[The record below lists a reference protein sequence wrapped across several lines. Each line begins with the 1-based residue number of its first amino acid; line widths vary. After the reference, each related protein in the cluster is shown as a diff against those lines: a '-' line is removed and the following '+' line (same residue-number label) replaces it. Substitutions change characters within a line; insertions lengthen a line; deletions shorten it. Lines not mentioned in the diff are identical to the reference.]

1 MIDFHAH
8 LLPGIDDGSDS
19 VATSVA
25 MLEQWQRQGIRRICA
40 TPHFYADRTTPTR
53 FLRNRQAAFEQLSA
67 AMGETGRDTDLRLGA
82 EVLYFSGIGST
93 DVLGSLCLTGTSLLL
108 LEMPFIP
115 WSERMLDEVA
125 ELSDRGVTPVA
136 AHVERYFPIQSKK
149 VMRRFLESDILIQV
163 NASFFL
169 ERSTQKQALKM
180 LKEGSIHFLGS
191 DAHNV
196 TTRRPNLGEA
206 VSLIRERL
214 GERALEDLAHWE
226 RVYLPESGAAN

>member
-19 VATSVA
+19 VSTSLA
-25 MLEQWQRQGIRRICA
+25 MLREWRRQGISRICA
-40 TPHFYADRTTPTR
+40 TPHFYADLNRPGQ
-53 FLRNRQAAFEQLSA
+53 FVKNRQAAWESLSA
-67 AMGETGRDTDLRLGA
+67 AMGEAGITADIRLGA
-82 EVLYFSGIGST
+82 EVLYFSGIGSA
-93 DVLGSLCLTGTSLLL
+93 DGMDGLCLAGTSLLL
-108 LEMPFIP
+108 LEMPFMP
-115 WSERMLDEVA
+115 WSQRMLDEVA
-125 ELSDRGVTPVA
+125 ELSGRGITPVA

-180 LKEGSIHFLGS
+180 LNEGSVHFLGS

-196 TTRRPNLGEA
+196 SSRKPDLGQA
-206 VSLIRERL
+206 IDLIRDRL
-214 GERALEDLAHWE
+214 GEEALEGLAHWE
-226 RVYLPESGAAN
+226 TVFLSESEGTN